1 MVNSALF
8 AFSAADSI
16 IYASRTLSNE
26 YNKLA
31 MLHVLNAFK
40 NLKQQL
46 STKWP
51 HCQRGSFMPIMVTI
65 FMLAAHGVCI
75 SYLVDWVDIPLTMS
89 YQCRSAQMTQLS

>member
-8 AFSAADSI
+8 AFSAVDSI

-31 MLHVLNAFK
+31 MLYVSSAFK

-46 STKWP
+46 GTNWP
-51 HCQRGSFMPIMVTI
+51 HCRQGNFMPIMITI
-65 FMLAAHGVCI
+65 FLLAAHGVCI
-75 SYLVDWVDIPLTMS
+75 SYIVD
-89 YQCRSAQMTQLS
+89 